1 MNMASIGILFFMFTA
16 MHIIAG
22 NANVFV
28 KIQCKAANVGQYGQ
42 QSLLQCVIKTLADIR
57 DTKIYVVT
65 WKKGGKE
72 PRLVFNQGKITKLNP
87 GYSFAEKS
95 WTERNLNVSLLI
107 TNTTLLDEGDYT
119 CEVLTNRG
127 VDTATTS
134 LKVTAKY
141 STPTINKIDA
151 VTDNTEAILKCDTF
165 GGYPEGRLRWFDV
178 DRQEWTNSATMVS
191 KKTESGLF
199 HLSSTLPLMRKS
211 TFSKYTC
218 GVFNASE
225 GKEDEATIDFTH
237 SDGIH
242 GPEPEKVSGLPS
254 KVVAPVVVIGS
265 LIVGLLLL
273 VVMRRRRSQLDPR
286 FHTCNS
292 DPEEGDQ
299 QQVQT

>member
-28 KIQCKAANVGQYGQ
+28 KIQCKAVNVGQYGQ
-42 QSLLQCVIKTLADIR
+42 QSILECEIQTLADIR

-72 PRLVFNQGKITKLNP
+72 PRLVFNKGNRMLEP

-141 STPTINKIDA
+141 STPTIKKIDA
-151 VTDNTEAILKCDTF
+151 VTHNTEAILKCDTF
-165 GGYPEGRLRWFDV
+165 GGYPEGQLRWFDV
-178 DRQEWTNSATMVS
+178 DRQEWTKSATMVS

-199 HLSSTLPLMRKS
+199 HLSSTLPLMRRS
-211 TFSKYTC
+211 IYSKYIC

-225 GKEDEATIDFTH
+225 GKEDEATIDITH
-237 SDGIH
+237 SEGSH
-242 GPEPEKVSGLPS
+242 GQEPEKVSGLPS
-254 KVVAPVVVIGS
+254 KVVAPVLVIGS

-273 VVMRRRRSQLDPR
+273 VVMRRRRSQLDR
-286 FHTCNS
+286 SFHTCNS